1 MSVSHLTTV
10 VRDHYTWL
18 YVGSQDLNSCP
29 RVCAASVLFNPL
41 QLLHSSLNLKI
52 RDAQLVLYFSTGLP
66 VRALC
71 CVDKHSNR
79 KCL

>member
-1 MSVSHLTTV
+1 MSVSHLTSV
-10 VRDHYTWL
+10 ARDHYTWL
-18 YVGSQDLNSCP
+18 YVDSQDLNSCP
-29 RVCAASVLFNPL
+29 QVYAASVLFNRL
-41 QLLHSSLNLKI
+41 QLLHSFLNFRI
-52 RDAQLVLYFSTGLP
+52 RDVQPVLYSSTGLF

>member
-1 MSVSHLTTV
+1 MLVSHLTKV
-10 VRDHYTWL
+10 ARDHYTWL

-29 RVCAASVLFNPL
+29 QVCAESIFLNPL
-41 QLLHSSLNLKI
+41 QLLHSSLNFKI
-52 RDAQLVLYFSTGLP
+52 RDAQLVFYSSMELF